1 MNSDTQFSENHTS
14 YDAASQAA
22 ALKARFNPEGSPLRR
37 MQLRMLEMVELL
49 DDVCRR
55 HGIPYFLYG
64 GTLLGAMR
72 HNGFI
77 PWDDDLDVGLLRRDY
92 LRLLEVLPAELPE
105 HIALQTND
113 TDPNYFY
120 FFAKLRDRR
129 SVLEEPSP
137 YDRVFAERGIFIDIF
152 PFDEQR
158 MWTHLLAEPLQAHT
172 FKIFRTA
179 TDPERVMGRI
189 RRITW
194 ANRHITFPILRAVSR
209 LTRGRTL
216 TYDYGIPFHIVYDLH
231 DIFPLATHTFEGL
244 QLSVPGRAHEM
255 LTKQFGDYMRL
266 PDLDKVEGGHVK
278 RLEFLD

>member
-1 MNSDTQFSENHTS
+1 MNSDTQFSENHMS
-14 YDAASQAA
+14 YGAASQAA

-113 TDPNYFY
+113 TDPTTVS
-120 FFAKLRDRR
+120 LR
-129 SVLEEPSP
+129 SVVSSS
-137 YDRVFAERGIFIDIF
+137 
-152 PFDEQR
+152 
-158 MWTHLLAEPLQAHT
+158 T
-172 FKIFRTA
+172 FFLSTSSACGRTCWLS
-179 TDPERVMGRI
+179 RCRRI
-189 RRITW
+189 RSRFSVW
-194 ANRHITFPILRAVSR
+194 QPIRNV
-209 LTRGRTL
+209 
-216 TYDYGIPFHIVYDLH
+216 
-231 DIFPLATHTFEGL
+231 
-244 QLSVPGRAHEM
+244 
-255 LTKQFGDYMRL
+255 
-266 PDLDKVEGGHVK
+266 
-278 RLEFLD
+278 